1 MTFCFNPLC
10 GRGVF
15 VEVAPNDILDIDPG
29 ESPSLRDRDRQ
40 TRLPSSS
47 PVRMPAP
54 RLFGSC
60 LNAML
65 RLHVVR
71 RVAACNH
78 IAIYLLPDA
87 SKRYARLRPR
97 RAETNPP
104 PFAVHLNF

>member
-1 MTFCFNPLC
+1 
-10 GRGVF
+10 
-15 VEVAPNDILDIDPG
+15 
-29 ESPSLRDRDRQ
+29 
-40 TRLPSSS
+40 
-47 PVRMPAP
+47 
-54 RLFGSC
+54 
-60 LNAML
+60 
-65 RLHVVR
+65 VR

>member
-1 MTFCFNPLC
+1 MATLLFAPQPLAYA
-10 GRGVF
+10 RGSV
-15 VEVAPNDILDIDPG
+15 
-29 ESPSLRDRDRQ
+29 
-40 TRLPSSS
+40 
-47 PVRMPAP
+47 PAP
-54 RLFGSC
+54 RLFGSR